1 MLGLAAL
8 LWALPVA
15 AQGVPAAP
23 TAVTPPEPSPEEILL
38 EFRELATRMTVPVT
52 IAEAGP
58 WNFVVDTG
66 AERTVVSREL
76 AATLGLAPGPSV
88 RVVAL
93 TGPEWVP
100 TVRVPSLA
108 VSSIAA
114 RGIVSPALAAR
125 DLGAVGMVGID
136 TLQDHSVVIDFD
148 ARVMTLTLSKKRRRP
163 PVSRDDVVVTA
174 KSLYG
179 QLIVTD
185 ARWRGRRIAVV
196 VDTGTPVSIGNPA
209 LARLIANARPAG
221 KVELI
226 SATGDILAADALVA
240 QGIEVGGV
248 GFSDV
253 ALAIAD
259 AAPFRR
265 FGLADAPAL
274 MMGMDMLRLFR
285 KVRID
290 FPNREIR
297 FTLPRGMRDG
307 PRIGMG
313 GTPSP

>member
-1 MLGLAAL
+1 M
-8 LWALPVA
+8 
-15 AQGVPAAP
+15 
-23 TAVTPPEPSPEEILL
+23 
-38 EFRELATRMTVPVT
+38 
-52 IAEAGP
+52 
-58 WNFVVDTG
+58 
-66 AERTVVSREL
+66 
-76 AATLGLAPGPSV
+76 
-88 RVVAL
+88 
-93 TGPEWVP
+93 
-100 TVRVPSLA
+100 
-108 VSSIAA
+108 
-114 RGIVSPALAAR
+114 
-125 DLGAVGMVGID
+125 
-136 TLQDHSVVIDFD
+136 
-148 ARVMTLTLSKKRRRP
+148 
-163 PVSRDDVVVTA
+163 
-174 KSLYG
+174 
-179 QLIVTD
+179 
-185 ARWRGRRIAVV
+185 
-196 VDTGTPVSIGNPA
+196 
-209 LARLIANARPAG
+209 IANARPAG